1 MSNLINVVH
10 AWINNSNDGVA
21 ALKILLVSLIWV
33 LPLGILWIKFNPDP
47 ELHNLNIIESALL
60 ILFSYSLC
68 FIFPI
73 GFVAFFCY

>member
-1 MSNLINVVH
+1 MPDLINYIE
-10 AWINNSNDGVA
+10 AWINSSNDGIA

-33 LPLGILWIKFNPDP
+33 LPLGILWVKFNPDP
-47 ELHNLNIIESALL
+47 ELHKLNIIESALL

-73 GFVAFFCY
+73 GLVAFFCY